1 MAELNAVET
10 LLAKRDDSGLNNDNW
25 DFIFSG
31 DTSDLD
37 FARRLERFCG
47 KNVRWLTDSEHWLI
61 YKNGI
66 WLTASERNSAVSPL
80 VRQLSDA
87 MIQNAQTKSERN
99 LADKF
104 KFSKKIG
111 AAITLLKSCDS
122 ILITAKDLDNHNEL
136 FCVRNGVVNLQ
147 TGELYPLDPK
157 YLITQQSPAIYRPG
171 YRNPTVDNFLTSI
184 LPDMETLAALIRF
197 LGYAATGEVSEE
209 KALFFYGGG
218 GNGKGTLTRT
228 LIILFGSYATTLKT
242 GAVLLIG
249 RTQDAGA
256 ATTELNPLENIR
268 IAIVEELP
276 QGGRLSVLSAI
287 LT

>member
-1 MAELNAVET
+1 M
-10 LLAKRDDSGLNNDNW
+10 
-25 DFIFSG
+25 
-31 DTSDLD
+31 
-37 FARRLERFCG
+37 
-47 KNVRWLTDSEHWLI
+47 
-61 YKNGI
+61 
-66 WLTASERNSAVSPL
+66 
-80 VRQLSDA
+80 
-87 MIQNAQTKSERN
+87 
-99 LADKF
+99 
-104 KFSKKIG
+104 
-111 AAITLLKSCDS
+111 AITLLKSCDS
-122 ILITAKDLDNHNEL
+122 ILITADDLNRHNEL

-147 TGELYPLDPK
+147 TGELFPLDPK

-184 LPDMETLAALIRF
+184 LPDEETLAALIRF

-218 GNGKGTLTRT
+218 NGKGTFTRT

-256 ATTELNPLENIR
+256 ATTELNTLENIR